1 MRIPGNDQ
9 KELFSRYLNL
19 TESSVANTGTGT
31 PTKITVDAA
40 GSRASGGINVQ
51 KGRYPGNISNVSG
64 PGGGG
69 ASGGAGGSIPY
80 EGEEESCG
88 QEQVEMAMSQLLLTA
103 DKALH
108 VFQQLQHGGKLEAWT
123 ASKITL
129 CADYIETVADYMHY
143 NGNDEEVSDD
153 SVSIVPMEIESE
165 DMIRR

>member
-19 TESSVANTGTGT
+19 TESSVANTSSGT
-31 PTKITVDAA
+31 PSMITVDAP
-40 GSRASGGINVQ
+40 GSRASGGANVQ
-51 KGRYPGNISNVSG
+51 KGRYPGNISTINISG
-64 PGGGG
+64 PAGG
-69 ASGGAGGSIPY
+69 ASGSVPY
-80 EGEEESCG
+80 EGEEESCDH
-88 QEQVEMAMSQLLLTA
+88 EQIEMAMSQLLLTA

>member
-51 KGRYPGNISNVSG
+51 KGRYPGNISTTNISG
-64 PGGGG
+64 PD
-69 ASGGAGGSIPY
+69 GGAGGSVPY
-80 EGEEESCG
+80 EGEEESCDH
-88 QEQVEMAMSQLLLTA
+88 EQIEMAMSQLLLTA

-108 VFQQLQHGGKLEAWT
+108 VYQQLQHGGKLEAWT
-123 ASKITL
+123 AAKITL
-129 CADYIETVADYMHY
+129 CSDYIETVADYMHY

-153 SVSIVPMEIESE
+153 SASIVPMEIESE

>member
-40 GSRASGGINVQ
+40 GSRASGGINVH
-51 KGRYPGNISNVSG
+51 KGRYPGNISTTNISG
-64 PGGGG
+64 PD
-69 ASGGAGGSIPY
+69 GGAGGSIPY

-88 QEQVEMAMSQLLLTA
+88 QEQ
-103 DKALH
+103 ALH
-108 VFQQLQHGGKLEAWT
+108 VYQQLQHGGKLEAWT

>member
-1 MRIPGNDQ
+1 MFI
-9 KELFSRYLNL
+9 KELSIELKLSKFNPNDAFKNL
-19 TESSVANTGTGT
+19 VENIYKALE
-31 PTKITVDAA
+31 KLKAA
-40 GSRASGGINVQ
+40 IEGLSAKHSQFNFEVLIETIGLCLLE
-51 KGRYPGNISNVSG
+51 
-64 PGGGG
+64 
-69 ASGGAGGSIPY
+69 IPAYSY